1 MSQAFDR
8 GVILFQQGRHDL
20 ASQEFRRG
28 LSEDPDYPLGHA
40 FLALCLAEC
49 KQKDEALREADE
61 AVRLAPSLALSHY
74 ARSRVLL
81 ELDRLREASLAIK
94 EAISLDPDDADYRGL
109 LASIEMARHRWA
121 EALEVAES
129 GLAID
134 PENTA
139 CVNLR
144 AMALTQLGRKAE
156 AAATLGSAL
165 ADDPENAVTHANQGW
180 AYLHQSDPKRAIEH
194 FREALRLDP
203 ELEWARVGMIEALKA
218 KHLIYRV
225 MLRFFLWMGRQS
237 TWAQWGFILG
247 FIFGQRILNSIA
259 NDRPELA
266 VLIVPILILS
276 FIFLLLTWISVPLF
290 NFLLQLNRFGRLA
303 LSREQKIEANLI
315 GGCFAIS
322 VCGLIGT
329 VLFFQRPAISG
340 PAFLTM
346 AVFGLLILPLRVTF
360 LQSGTMRIVLGL
372 GTLVLAGLALPRLG
386 VSYVPGTKLFGNADF
401 IRKCFGYFI
410 QGAIYS
416 TWLPLLLSVRTLNR

>member
-8 GVILFQQGRHDL
+8 GVLLFQQGRHDL

-28 LSEDPDYPLGHA
+28 LSEDPDNSLAHA
-40 FLALCLAEC
+40 FLALCLSES

-61 AVRLAPSLALSHY
+61 SVRLDPASALSHY

-81 ELDRLREASLAIK
+81 ELQRLREASQAIK
-94 EAISLDPDDADYRGL
+94 EAIGLDPYDADYRGL
-109 LASIEMARHRWA
+109 LASIEMGRHRWA

-203 ELEWARVGMIEALKA
+203 ELDWARVGMIEALKA

-237 TWAQWGFILG
+237 SWAQWGFILG
-247 FIFGQRILNSIA
+247 FLFGQRLLSSIA
-259 NDRPELA
+259 RDRPELE

-315 GGCFAIS
+315 GGCFTIA
-322 VCGLIGT
+322 VCGLIAT
-329 VLFFQRPAISG
+329 VVFFQRPAIRD
-340 PAFLTM
+340 PAALTM
-346 AVFGLLILPLRVTF
+346 GIFGLLILPLRVTF
-360 LQSGTMRIVLGL
+360 LQSGTLRLVLGF

-386 VSYVPGTKLFGNADF
+386 VSYVPGTKLFGSPEF
-401 IRKCFGYFI
+401 ISKCFGYFI